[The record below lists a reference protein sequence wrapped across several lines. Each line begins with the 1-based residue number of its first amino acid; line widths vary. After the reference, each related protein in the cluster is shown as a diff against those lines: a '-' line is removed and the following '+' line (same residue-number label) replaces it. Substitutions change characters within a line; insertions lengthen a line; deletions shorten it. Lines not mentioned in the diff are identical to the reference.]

1 MIQLT
6 REVTPAR
13 ALELSGNIKTY
24 GHFINGEWVESSS
37 GETIDLWNPATG
49 ALLARTQSGD
59 AIDVDR
65 AVRAA
70 DKAFA
75 GWSASS
81 PIRRQI
87 LLREIASRIR
97 TRHLDY
103 AMMETL
109 NNGKTISESFAH
121 DIA

>member
-1 MIQLT
+1 MTAQLT
-6 REVTPAR
+6 REVTA
-13 ALELSGNIKTY
+13 ALALDLTGSMKTY

-97 TRHLDY
+97 TRHLHY
-103 AMMETL
+103 AVMETRHSD
-109 NNGKTISESFAH
+109 K
-121 DIA
+121 